1 MNDLKEILRCIE
13 INAQQHL
20 KGDVLREITSK
31 IERCRSKM
39 DDEKLYLALV
49 GEFSSGKSTF
59 INALLGFRLLKEAVM
74 PTTACATY
82 IQSKGKILTINVS
95 FFDGCKFKASSNDF
109 KGVASYLESTYKV
122 VRTSLLEIIEDL
134 TSDQKIART
143 VKELEIFVPN
153 ANIPRNVVLIDTPGF
168 NPGAVSVDN
177 HYEITKHVVEEIAD
191 AALILTPQEQ
201 AMSATLLRFLQE
213 TLHRCLHRCY
223 FVITKMDNSD
233 PAHRTDIVDFA
244 RQRIITDLN
253 VTNPRLYAE
262 SAITMLP
269 VKKIPSDKI
278 EDWAFY
284 STMFKQFESIL
295 WDNIRRSKDIVLNE
309 HIDNLV
315 QEIVQQ
321 CSLKIKEREITIKKE
336 REFLSAHKI
345 EKIQNVCN
353 TMVSQSADAI
363 NSVLDGVRISFYSAE
378 CNSKSRAE
386 SIINEGTMSM
396 SLFKDSKLP
405 SIRTVVEQEARK
417 ALETINKDL
426 NQKIKKCVD
435 GQILK
440 MQRVFASHYDSFPA
454 LRPKSSTLKTDLI
467 KFNTPNMSFAIAV
480 AKIEE
485 LAQRESQATGWG
497 GAGGAGIGFL
507 LGGPIGALI
516 GGAIGAFGGAVAGD
530 QSDEMRASAKP
541 LVNNEISSFFA
552 SLRIKVDNEKNSIK
566 SRYLSL
572 LKKFAQE
579 HISHYGVAVEELIKK
594 HKDQIW
600 TLDYQIKQLK
610 SSLTTLMAIQ
620 EHLEEE
626 LALLRLQN

>member
-1 MNDLKEILRCIE
+1 MNDLNEILRCVE
-13 INAQQHL
+13 VNAQQHL
-20 KGDVLREITSK
+20 RGGALSEINSK
-31 IERCRSKM
+31 VDHCRSKM
-39 DDEKLYLALV
+39 NDDKLYLALV

-82 IQSKGKILTINVS
+82 IQSKGKILTINVT
-95 FFDGCKFKASSNDF
+95 FFEGSIFKASSNDF
-109 KGVASYLESTYKV
+109 KGIASYLASTHKV

-134 TSDQKIART
+134 TSDQNIART
-143 VKELEIFVPN
+143 VKELEILVPN
-153 ANIPRNVVLIDTPGF
+153 ANIPQNVVLIDTPGF

-177 HYEITKHVVEEIAD
+177 HYEITKHVVEDIAD

-201 AMSATLLRFLQE
+201 AMSATLLRFLKE

-223 FVITKMDNSD
+223 FVITKMDNSN

-244 RQRIITDLN
+244 KQRIITDLN
-253 VTNPRLYAE
+253 VANPRLYAE

-269 VKKIPSDKI
+269 VKKVPSDKVK
-278 EDWAFY
+278 DWAFY
-284 STMFKQFESIL
+284 SLLFKQFEREL

-309 HIDNLV
+309 HIDNLIR
-315 QEIVQQ
+315 EIVQQ
-321 CSLKIKEREITIKKE
+321 CSLKIKEREVAIKKE

-363 NSVLDGVRISFYSAE
+363 NSVLDGVCVSFYSAE
-378 CNSKSRAE
+378 RNSKSRAE

-405 SIRTVVEQEARK
+405 SIRTAVEQESRK
-417 ALETINKDL
+417 TLETINKDL
-426 NQKIKKCVD
+426 NQKIKQCVD
-435 GQILK
+435 AQILK

-454 LRPKSSTLKTDLI
+454 LRPKSTTLKTDLI
-467 KFNTPNMSFAIAV
+467 RFNTPNMSFSIAV
-480 AKIEE
+480 SKIEE
-485 LAQRESQATGWG
+485 LDKKEDQAAGWG
-497 GAGGAGIGFL
+497 GAAGAGLGF
-507 LGGPIGALI
+507 LI
-516 GGAIGAFGGAVAGD
+516 GGPFGAIIGGILGAGGGAVAGD

-566 SRYLSL
+566 SRYLNL
-572 LKKFAQE
+572 LKKFAQD

-620 EHLEEE
+620 EHLEED
-626 LALLRLQN
+626 LALLRLRN

>member
-59 INALLGFRLLKEAVM
+59 INALLGFRLLKEAIM

-253 VTNPRLYAE
+253 VLNPKLYAE
-262 SAITMLP
+262 SAITVLP
-269 VKKIPSDKI
+269 VKKIPSNKV

-284 STMFKQFESIL
+284 GMMFKQFESTL
-295 WDNIRRSKDIVLNE
+295 WENIRRSKDIVLNE
-309 HIDNLV
+309 HIDNLI

-321 CSLKIKEREITIKKE
+321 CSLKIKEREVTIKKE
-336 REFLSAHKI
+336 REFLAAHKI

-363 NSVLDGVRISFYSAE
+363 NSVLDGISISFYWAE
-378 CNSKSRAE
+378 RNSKSRAE

-396 SLFKDSKLP
+396 SVFKDSKLP
-405 SIRTVVEQEARK
+405 SIRNAVEQEARK
-417 ALETINKDL
+417 DLESINKDL
-426 NQKIKKCVD
+426 NQKIKQCID
-435 GQILK
+435 AQILK
-440 MQRVFASHYDSFPA
+440 MQRVFASHYDSFPT
-454 LRPKSSTLKTDLI
+454 LRPTNRALTVDLI
-467 KFNTPNMSFAIAV
+467 QFRVPDMSFSIALSKIDELNDKENTTTAV
-480 AKIEE
+480 AT
-485 LAQRESQATGWG
+485 AAVAVATAFIIGPFAALV
-497 GAGGAGIGFL
+497 AGGLTAAGASGNK
-507 LGGPIGALI
+507 
-516 GGAIGAFGGAVAGD
+516 
-530 QSDEMRASAKP
+530 SDEMRASAKP

-620 EHLEEE
+620 DHLEEE

>member
-1 MNDLKEILRCIE
+1 MNDLKGILRCIE

-253 VTNPRLYAE
+253 VLNPKLYAE
-262 SAITMLP
+262 SAITVLP
-269 VKKIPSDKI
+269 VKKIPSNKV

-284 STMFKQFESIL
+284 GMMFKQFESTL
-295 WDNIRRSKDIVLNE
+295 WENIRRSKDIVLNE
-309 HIDNLV
+309 HIDNLI

-321 CSLKIKEREITIKKE
+321 CSLKIKEREVTIKKE
-336 REFLSAHKI
+336 REFLAAHKI

-363 NSVLDGVRISFYSAE
+363 NSVLDGISISFYWAE
-378 CNSKSRAE
+378 RNSKSRAE

-396 SLFKDSKLP
+396 SVFKDSKLP
-405 SIRTVVEQEARK
+405 SIRNAVEQEARK
-417 ALETINKDL
+417 DLESINKDL
-426 NQKIKKCVD
+426 NQKIKQCID
-435 GQILK
+435 AQILK
-440 MQRVFASHYDSFPA
+440 MQRAFASHYDSFPT
-454 LRPKSSTLKTDLI
+454 LRPTNRALTVDLI
-467 KFNTPNMSFAIAV
+467 QFRVPDMSFSIALSKIDELNDKENTTTAV
-480 AKIEE
+480 AT
-485 LAQRESQATGWG
+485 AAVAVATAFIIGPFAALV
-497 GAGGAGIGFL
+497 AGGLTAAGASGNK
-507 LGGPIGALI
+507 
-516 GGAIGAFGGAVAGD
+516 
-530 QSDEMRASAKP
+530 SDEMRASAKP

>member
-95 FFDGCKFKASSNDF
+95 FFDGCEFKASSNDF

-253 VTNPRLYAE
+253 VLNPKLYAE
-262 SAITMLP
+262 SAITVLP
-269 VKKIPSDKI
+269 VKKIPSNKV

-284 STMFKQFESIL
+284 GMMFKQFESTL
-295 WDNIRRSKDIVLNE
+295 WENIRRSKDIVLNE
-309 HIDNLV
+309 HIDNLI

-321 CSLKIKEREITIKKE
+321 CSLKIKEREVTIKKE
-336 REFLSAHKI
+336 REFLAAHKI

-363 NSVLDGVRISFYSAE
+363 NSVLDGISISFYWAE
-378 CNSKSRAE
+378 RNSKSRAE

-396 SLFKDSKLP
+396 SVFKDSKLP
-405 SIRTVVEQEARK
+405 SIRNAVEQEARK
-417 ALETINKDL
+417 DLESINKDL
-426 NQKIKKCVD
+426 NQKIKQCID
-435 GQILK
+435 AQILK
-440 MQRVFASHYDSFPA
+440 MQRVFASHYDSFPT
-454 LRPKSSTLKTDLI
+454 LRPTNRALTVDLI
-467 KFNTPNMSFAIAV
+467 QFRVPDMSFSIALSKIDELNDKENTTTAV
-480 AKIEE
+480 AT
-485 LAQRESQATGWG
+485 AAVAVATAFIIGPFAALV
-497 GAGGAGIGFL
+497 AGGLTAAGASGNK
-507 LGGPIGALI
+507 
-516 GGAIGAFGGAVAGD
+516 
-530 QSDEMRASAKP
+530 SDEMRASAKP

-620 EHLEEE
+620 DHLEEE

>member
-253 VTNPRLYAE
+253 VTNPKLYAE

-336 REFLSAHKI
+336 REFFAAHKI

-378 CNSKSRAE
+378 RNSKSRAE

-396 SLFKDSKLP
+396 SVFKDSKLP
-405 SIRTVVEQEARK
+405 SIRNAVEQEARK
-417 ALETINKDL
+417 DLESINKDL
-426 NQKIKKCVD
+426 NQKIKQCID
-435 GQILK
+435 AQILK
-440 MQRVFASHYDSFPA
+440 MQRVFASHYDSFPT
-454 LRPKSSTLKTDLI
+454 LRPTNRALTVDLI
-467 KFNTPNMSFAIAV
+467 QFRVPDMSFSIALSKIDELNDKENTTTAV
-480 AKIEE
+480 AT
-485 LAQRESQATGWG
+485 AAVAVATAFIIGPFAALV
-497 GAGGAGIGFL
+497 AGGLTAAGASGNK
-507 LGGPIGALI
+507 
-516 GGAIGAFGGAVAGD
+516 
-530 QSDEMRASAKP
+530 SDEMRASAKP

>member
-122 VRTSLLEIIEDL
+122 VHTSLLEIIEDL

-191 AALILTPQEQ
+191 AALILAPQEQ

-336 REFLSAHKI
+336 REFLAAHKI
-345 EKIQNVCN
+345 EQIQNVCN

-378 CNSKSRAE
+378 RNSKSRAE

-426 NQKIKKCVD
+426 NQKIKQCVD

-440 MQRVFASHYDSFPA
+440 MQRGFASHYDSFPA

-480 AKIEE
+480 SKIEE

>member
-253 VTNPRLYAE
+253 VTNPKLYAE

-336 REFLSAHKI
+336 REFFAAHKI

-378 CNSKSRAE
+378 RNSKSRAE

-396 SLFKDSKLP
+396 SVFKDSKLP
-405 SIRTVVEQEARK
+405 SIRNAVEQEARK
-417 ALETINKDL
+417 DLESINKDL
-426 NQKIKKCVD
+426 NQKIKQCID
-435 GQILK
+435 AQILK
-440 MQRVFASHYDSFPA
+440 MQRVFASHYDSFPT
-454 LRPKSSTLKTDLI
+454 LRPTNRALTVDLI
-467 KFNTPNMSFAIAV
+467 QFRVPDMSFSIALSKIDELNDKENTTTAV
-480 AKIEE
+480 AT
-485 LAQRESQATGWG
+485 AAVAVATAFIIGPFAALV
-497 GAGGAGIGFL
+497 AGGLTAAGASGNK
-507 LGGPIGALI
+507 
-516 GGAIGAFGGAVAGD
+516 
-530 QSDEMRASAKP
+530 SDEMRASAKP

-579 HISHYGVAVEELIKK
+579 HISHYGVAVEELIKMN
-594 HKDQIW
+594 KDQIW

>member
-1 MNDLKEILRCIE
+1 MNDLKDILRCIE

-253 VTNPRLYAE
+253 VLNPKLYAE
-262 SAITMLP
+262 SAITVLP
-269 VKKIPSDKI
+269 VKKIPSNKV

-284 STMFKQFESIL
+284 GMMFKQFESTL
-295 WDNIRRSKDIVLNE
+295 WENIRRSKDIVLNE
-309 HIDNLV
+309 HIDNLI

-321 CSLKIKEREITIKKE
+321 CSLKIKEREVTIKKE
-336 REFLSAHKI
+336 REFLAAHKI

-363 NSVLDGVRISFYSAE
+363 NSVLDGISISFYWAE
-378 CNSKSRAE
+378 RNSKSRAE

-396 SLFKDSKLP
+396 SVFKDSKLP
-405 SIRTVVEQEARK
+405 SIRNAVEQEARK
-417 ALETINKDL
+417 DLESINKDL
-426 NQKIKKCVD
+426 NQKIKQCID
-435 GQILK
+435 AQILK
-440 MQRVFASHYDSFPA
+440 MQRVFASHYDSFPT
-454 LRPKSSTLKTDLI
+454 LRPTNRALTVDLI
-467 KFNTPNMSFAIAV
+467 QFRVPDMSFSIALSKIDELNDKENTTTAV
-480 AKIEE
+480 AT
-485 LAQRESQATGWG
+485 AAVAVATAFIIGPFAALV
-497 GAGGAGIGFL
+497 AGGLTAAGASGNK
-507 LGGPIGALI
+507 
-516 GGAIGAFGGAVAGD
+516 
-530 QSDEMRASAKP
+530 SDEMRASAKP

-620 EHLEEE
+620 DHLEEE

>member
-233 PAHRTDIVDFA
+233 PAHRTDIVDFT

-253 VTNPRLYAE
+253 VLNPKLYAE
-262 SAITMLP
+262 SAITVLP
-269 VKKIPSDKI
+269 VKKIPSNKV

-284 STMFKQFESIL
+284 GMMFKQFESTL
-295 WDNIRRSKDIVLNE
+295 WENIRRSKDIVLNE
-309 HIDNLV
+309 HIDNLI

-321 CSLKIKEREITIKKE
+321 CSLKIKEREVTIKKE
-336 REFLSAHKI
+336 REFLAAHKI

-363 NSVLDGVRISFYSAE
+363 NSVLDGISISFYWAE
-378 CNSKSRAE
+378 RNSKSRAE

-396 SLFKDSKLP
+396 SVFKDSKLP
-405 SIRTVVEQEARK
+405 SIRNAVEQEARK
-417 ALETINKDL
+417 DLENINKDL
-426 NQKIKKCVD
+426 NQKIKQCID
-435 GQILK
+435 AQILK
-440 MQRVFASHYDSFPA
+440 MQRVFASHYDSFPT
-454 LRPKSSTLKTDLI
+454 LRPTNRALTVDLI
-467 KFNTPNMSFAIAV
+467 QFRVPDMSFSIALSKIDELNDKENTTTAV
-480 AKIEE
+480 AT
-485 LAQRESQATGWG
+485 AAVAVATAFIIGPFAALV
-497 GAGGAGIGFL
+497 AGGLTAAGASGNK
-507 LGGPIGALI
+507 
-516 GGAIGAFGGAVAGD
+516 
-530 QSDEMRASAKP
+530 SDEMRALAKP

>member
-253 VTNPRLYAE
+253 VLNPKLYAE
-262 SAITMLP
+262 SAITVLP
-269 VKKIPSDKI
+269 VKKIPSNKV

-284 STMFKQFESIL
+284 GMMFKQFESTL
-295 WDNIRRSKDIVLNE
+295 WENIRRSKDIVLNE
-309 HIDNLV
+309 HIDNLI

-321 CSLKIKEREITIKKE
+321 CSLKIKEREVTIKKE
-336 REFLSAHKI
+336 REFLAAHKI

-363 NSVLDGVRISFYSAE
+363 NSVLDGISISFYWAE
-378 CNSKSRAE
+378 RNSKSRAE

-396 SLFKDSKLP
+396 SVFKDSKLP
-405 SIRTVVEQEARK
+405 SIRNAVEQEARK
-417 ALETINKDL
+417 DLESINKDL
-426 NQKIKKCVD
+426 NQKIKQCID
-435 GQILK
+435 AQILK
-440 MQRVFASHYDSFPA
+440 MQRVFASHYDSFPT
-454 LRPKSSTLKTDLI
+454 LRPTNRALTVDLI
-467 KFNTPNMSFAIAV
+467 QFRVPDMSFSIALSKIDELNDKENTTTAV
-480 AKIEE
+480 AT
-485 LAQRESQATGWG
+485 AAVAVATAFIIGPFAALV
-497 GAGGAGIGFL
+497 AGGLTAAGASGNK
-507 LGGPIGALI
+507 
-516 GGAIGAFGGAVAGD
+516 
-530 QSDEMRASAKP
+530 SDEMRASAKP

-620 EHLEEE
+620 DHLEEE